1 MKNLKSVLSSTFT
14 AYMFVVGTIILV
26 ALLVAPNMVD
36 KPTVNLELRG
46 LENLKMHDLTIP
58 VTEYDVDNVT

>member
-26 ALLVAPNMVD
+26 VLLIAPSRVD
-36 KPTVNLELRG
+36 KPTVNLE
-46 LENLKMHDLTIP
+46 ENLEMHDLTAP
-58 VTEYDVDNVT
+58 VTEYDMSKVT

>member
-26 ALLVAPNMVD
+26 VLMIAPSRVD
-36 KPTVNLELRG
+36 KPTVNLEN
-46 LENLKMHDLTIP
+46 LEMHDLTAP
-58 VTEYDVDNVT
+58 VTEYDMSKVT

>member
-26 ALLVAPNMVD
+26 VLLIAPSRVD
-36 KPTVNLELRG
+36 KPTVNLELQG
-46 LENLKMHDLTIP
+46 LENLKMHDLTAP
-58 VTEYDVDNVT
+58 VTEYDVNKVT